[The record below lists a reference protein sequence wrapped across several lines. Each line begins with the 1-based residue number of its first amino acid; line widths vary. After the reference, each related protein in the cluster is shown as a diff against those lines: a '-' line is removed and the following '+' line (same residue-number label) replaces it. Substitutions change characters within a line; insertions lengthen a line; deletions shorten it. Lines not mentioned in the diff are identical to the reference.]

1 MARRFAIILLA
12 LAAGTARA
20 APNDGFVGR
29 WVIAQA
35 KLAPWAD
42 AKQAGG
48 PEEEKR
54 LVGLTVEF
62 GPDFVRGPPPL
73 GCLRAR
79 YVSHDDTP
87 DLLFEGGLAEGP
99 DGKARDARAT
109 AKALGMTTKTVRTL
123 ETGCSEV
130 AYHRIS
136 ATTLMFGLNNR
147 IYVLHPDR

>member
-1 MARRFAIILLA
+1 MRRAIILGLA
-12 LAAGTARA
+12 LAAGAARA
-20 APNDGFVGR
+20 APNEGFQGR

-54 LVGLTVEF
+54 LVGLTIEF
-62 GPDFVRGPPPL
+62 GPNFVRGPPPL

-79 YVSHDDTP
+79 YTSHDDTP

-99 DGKARDARAT
+99 DGKVRDAQAAAR
-109 AKALGMTTKTVRTL
+109 ALGMTTKTVRTL

-130 AYHRIS
+130 AYHRMS
-136 ATTLMFGLNNR
+136 PTTLMFGLNNR
-147 IYVLHPDR
+147 IYILHPDH